1 MLLRSNLLSYLLC
14 RADAVSDERSES
26 ITKDSGRFPRR
37 TCGSPRNDDFIFPL
51 PSRRSDGKRSAA
63 ITSFPQ
69 RVFKDL
75 RVFKEN
81 RVGTAGGSAVSDE
94 RSAAITDFPK
104 KVFKDLRDFKDFKED
119 MSPMRRTRPPH
130 RRQRHP
136 ACALC
141 RNYRDAL
148 CLCRCVNGAVIDSA
162 HLVLIDV
169 GDAVEFVEAGRGI
182 ERRSR
187 LLVERSHR

>member
-69 RVFKDL
+69 
-75 RVFKEN
+75 
-81 RVGTAGGSAVSDE
+81 
-94 RSAAITDFPK
+94 
-104 KVFKDLRDFKDFKED
+104 KVFKDLRDFKED

-141 RNYRDAL
+141 RNYRDAFR
-148 CLCRCVNGAVIDSA
+148 LCRCVDVAVGCIGTCDAGHLRECRGIDGNRES
-162 HLVLIDV
+162 
-169 GDAVEFVEAGRGI
+169 AGRG
-182 ERRSR
+182 
-187 LLVERSHR
+187 VFYCVCK

>member
-75 RVFKEN
+75 RDFKEN
-81 RVGTAGGSAVSDE
+81 SVGTAMDCAVSDE
-94 RSAAITDFPK
+94 RSAAITSFPQRVFK
-104 KVFKDLRDFKDFKED
+104 VLRVFKENSVGTAMDCAVSDERSAAITSFPQKVFKDLRDFKDFKKV
-119 MSPMRRTRPPH
+119 R
-130 RRQRHP
+130 
-136 ACALC
+136 
-141 RNYRDAL
+141 
-148 CLCRCVNGAVIDSA
+148 
-162 HLVLIDV
+162 
-169 GDAVEFVEAGRGI
+169 F
-182 ERRSR
+182 SR
-187 LLVERSHR
+187 F